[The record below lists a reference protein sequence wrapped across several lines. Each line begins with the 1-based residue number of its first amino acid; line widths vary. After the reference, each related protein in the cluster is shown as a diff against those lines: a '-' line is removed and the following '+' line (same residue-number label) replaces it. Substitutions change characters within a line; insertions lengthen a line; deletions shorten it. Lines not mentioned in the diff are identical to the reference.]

1 MPIYTEDLDLLK
13 SAVMADVP
21 EGGGAMTGVAVV
33 DGQSYNMFPASS
45 QVDWAIG
52 RAQIRKLFAVAKSS
66 DTDTLLGAHAIIT
79 QPPADP
85 LVHCALFRTT
95 GWADIRA
102 TAQGVI
108 EKYLVKGPRIS
119 FRLYDTHYAL
129 SRQIRLISLVGG
141 TPPAGGDTLVLHN
154 PNGVEQF
161 VRILRA
167 TLSSEPIAVIESGGT
182 VLLTADVLTCDI
194 SNKLDFDFLGP
205 PAQRVG
211 LVEADWAQVYS
222 TNIAGGAEF
231 CGIKKLGAAGAP
243 GDFSLMT
250 DSGIYAPIVPAATIE
265 TPMTDVAPYARRTT
279 ASPTGYAS
287 IAAPALSMAVGPGT
301 VLTAPGPISPKS
313 LALTLGAIT
322 FSEVGD
328 GVLLQGAAPVG
339 TVSYST
345 GTITFSASA
354 PSYGVVVVTLA
365 YRPATRVATEPHSAA
380 FTITTANQGTGY
392 VNAFFPHPAP
402 GTFELNYMAQ
412 GRWYTLSDAALFGK
426 LSGGSASYGVGA
438 LNYDTGS
445 MAVTLGALPDVG
457 SVLLAS
463 YGSAASASAYD
474 LTTVPAA
481 LSAIIETT
489 WDKPVGTLRWTS
501 GGVAKSA
508 TPTAGDAQLVQ
519 ILSTP
524 TAQRWRFTPATFPDA
539 GVTVDHTVATPHS
552 ATVITPH
559 TVVTPESSALL
570 NNNDATFTATD
581 VAGTP
586 MAAGSFTAVLT
597 LRNPSN
603 AVVPESV
610 FYAGVY
616 DKAGRVYAVLNTPAG
631 DQTKDLGSIDY
642 ATGQIVLSPT
652 FELSMWLRSFT
663 SGTTDWGY
671 SGVFSNAIGL
681 GTVSVGAMNTVRY
694 QIGLPSVTTYT
705 SDDVITYTETVEA
718 APVTLG
724 GWTLTLPSS
733 PSADATNAA
742 VFKLAGALYTCAA
755 GVLQAGW
762 NVQTG
767 LPAVAN
773 VGSLSSDGVLSFTV
787 PPAGGAANAITWA
800 NLTRDIAV
808 GLSDSGVFRTKTAPL
823 KTGVLQLQAGDLIAS
838 ANDAGDL
845 SGDYTGTFDATRG
858 VVRWVGAAVAPE
870 TLTYNAVGIGYLPL
884 DASILGLDTV
894 RLPLDGRVPMYRAG
908 GLVIVHNTQS
918 LQLPNPLV
926 KGDDYDMGRVR
937 IADVRV
943 KNALGATVPRTLY
956 TTDLD
961 PGIINVPVASD
972 ITAHPQPWTVYHRVE
987 DMVMVNTADI
997 SGKLSFSPSLTH
1009 DYPAGSS
1016 YASGVLLFGDLFARA
1031 AGYLDQA
1038 TWTGVWSD
1046 ALIGAAPQIANFNE
1060 SDSPITVTNR
1070 GTITER
1076 WALIFISGTQFRIVG
1091 EHVGQIGTGDI
1102 NTDCAPVNPATG
1114 AAYFTVPA
1122 LGWGGSWAVGNV
1134 ERFNTYACGAPIHIL
1149 RTILQGTYT
1158 NQSDQFEIAFRG
1170 GVNA

>member
-33 DGQSYNMFPASS
+33 DGQSNNMFPDSS
-45 QVDWAIG
+45 QVDQTIG
-52 RAQIRKLFAVAKSS
+52 RAQIRKLFGVAQTS
-66 DTDTLLGAHAIIT
+66 DTDTLLGTHAIIT

-85 LVHCALFRTT
+85 LVHCALFKTP
-95 GWADIRA
+95 GWADTRT

-119 FRLYDTHYAL
+119 YRLYGTHYAG
-129 SRQIRLISLVGG
+129 SMQIRLVSLVGG
-141 TPPAGGDTLVLHN
+141 PPPSGGDTLVLRN
-154 PNGVEQF
+154 PDGVEQF
-161 VRILRA
+161 VRLLRA
-167 TLSSEPIAVIESGGT
+167 TLSSEPIAVTEGSST
-182 VLLTADVLTCDI
+182 VLLTAYVLTCDI
-194 SNKLDFDFLGP
+194 GNKLDFDVLGP

-222 TNIAGGAEF
+222 TNIASGAEF
-231 CGIKKLGAAGAP
+231 CGIKKLGVAGAP
-243 GDFSLMT
+243 GDLSLMT
-250 DSGIYAPIVPAATIE
+250 DSGIYIPIVPAATIE
-265 TPMTDVAPYARRTT
+265 TPMTDVAPYSRRAT
-279 ASPTGYAS
+279 ASPTGCAS
-287 IAAPALSMAVGPGT
+287 ISAPVVNMAVGPGT

-313 LALTLGAIT
+313 LALALGAIQFT
-322 FSEVGD
+322 EAGD

-339 TVSYST
+339 AVSYST

-354 PSYGVVVVTLA
+354 PSYGVVAVALA
-365 YRPATRVATEPHSAA
+365 YRPATLVAAEPHSAA

-392 VNAFFPHPAP
+392 VNAFLPRPAP

-474 LTTVPAA
+474 LATVPSA

-489 WDKPVGTLRWTS
+489 WGKPVGTLRWTS

-508 TPTAGDAQLVQ
+508 TPTAGDAQLVR
-519 ILSTP
+519 LPSTP
-524 TAQRWRFTPATFPDA
+524 TVQRWRFTPATFPDA
-539 GVTVDHTVATPHS
+539 GVTVDHTVITPHS

-559 TVVTPESSALL
+559 TVITPESTGLL
-570 NNNDATFTATD
+570 NNNNGTFTLTD

-586 MAAGSFTAVLT
+586 MAEGSFFAFLWF
-597 LRNPSN
+597 RNPSN
-603 AVVPESV
+603 AVVPDSTL
-610 FYAGVY
+610 FLPIY
-616 DKAGRVYAVLNTPAG
+616 DKGGRIYAVLGTPACA
-631 DQTKDLGSIDY
+631 QTVDLGSIDY
-642 ATGQIVLSPT
+642 ATGQIALSPT
-652 FELSMWLRSFT
+652 FELSMWLRTFT
-663 SGTTDWGY
+663 SSTTDWGY
-671 SGVFSNAIGL
+671 SGTFSNVIGQGVL
-681 GTVSVGAMNTVRY
+681 SIGAMDGARY

-705 SDDVITYTETVEA
+705 SDEVITYTEAVEA
-718 APVTLG
+718 VPVTLG
-724 GWTLTLPSS
+724 GWTLALPSS

-742 VFKLAGALYTCAA
+742 VFKLAGTLYTCAA
-755 GVLQAGW
+755 GVLRAGW

-773 VGSLSSDGVLSFTV
+773 AGSLSSDGVLSFTAV
-787 PPAGGAANAITWA
+787 PAGGANAITWA
-800 NLTRDIAV
+800 NLTRDIAA

-823 KTGVLQLQAGDLIAS
+823 KTGVLQLHAGDLLAS

-845 SGDYTGTFDATRG
+845 SGDYTGTFDAIRG

-870 TLTYNAVGIGYLPL
+870 TMTYNAVGIGYLPL

-894 RLPLDGRVPMYRAG
+894 RLPLDGRVPAYRAG

-937 IADVRV
+937 IADVRI

-961 PGIINVPVASD
+961 PGTINVPVASD

-997 SGKLSFSPSLTH
+997 SGKLTFSPSLTH

-1060 SDSPITVTNR
+1060 NDSPITVTNR

-1076 WALIFISGTQFRIVG
+1076 WALIFTSASQYRIVG

-1122 LGWGGSWAVGNV
+1122 LGWGGGWAVGNV
-1134 ERFNTYACGAPIHIL
+1134 ERFITYACGAPIHVL
-1149 RTILQGTYT
+1149 RTMLQGPYT

-1170 GVNA
+1170 DVNA